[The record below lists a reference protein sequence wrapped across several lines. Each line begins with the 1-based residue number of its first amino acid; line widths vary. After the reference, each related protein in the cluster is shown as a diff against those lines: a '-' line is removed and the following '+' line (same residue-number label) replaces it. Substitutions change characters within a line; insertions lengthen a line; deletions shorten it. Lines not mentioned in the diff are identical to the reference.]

1 MVTRLRMGTFV
12 LLAAAASGCYSPY
25 HADRG
30 ALFGGL
36 TGAGLGA
43 VVGQAVGKPGAGA
56 LIGAG
61 TGAIAGSAIGA
72 SLDEMEA
79 RNRQMIES
87 RLGRPVAPGAVT
99 IDEVIAMSQAGV
111 ADELIVNHIESHG
124 VARIPSSADLIRL
137 QQAGVSTAV
146 VRAMQRPVPPAAVVV
161 PEGPPVVVE
170 EHYVVPAPPVH
181 YHPHGPRFGW
191 GVAISSDGF

>member
-1 MVTRLRMGTFV
+1 MTST
-12 LLAAAASGCYSPY
+12 GCYSPY

-36 TGAGLGA
+36 TGAG
-43 VVGQAVGKPGAGA
+43 VGSLVGKAVGRPGAGA

-61 TGAIAGSAIGA
+61 AGAITGSAIGE

-79 RNRQMIES
+79 RNRQLIES

-111 ADELIVNHIESHG
+111 ADELIANHVQSHG
-124 VARIPSSADLIRL
+124 VAAIPSSGDLIRL

-146 VRAMQRPVPPAAVVV
+146 VRALQHPLPPAAAVA
-161 PEGPPVVVE
+161 PPNGAPLPVVVE
-170 EHYVVPAPPVH
+170 EHYYGPGWGPPGY
-181 YHPHGPRFGW
+181 YHPGYYRHPYRRGPRVGW
-191 GVAISSDGF
+191 GVSVSSDHF